1 MEKNSATIRKGTE
14 KDLDEFFEL
23 YWISSLEHMGYNERL
38 DALKP
43 KEKCKDY
50 IVNRQREFLKSKDE
64 FFFVAEDKDKIIGMI
79 TGHTAKRDEAEVY
92 IVEKVGYIDE
102 LCVAPEYRK
111 SGTGRKLM
119 EKLLEELFG
128 NGAEFAGLG
137 AAYKNVAIN
146 FYKSCGFT
154 PESVWMVRE
163 KGHKET
169 KSEDSKS

>member
-1 MEKNSATIRKGTE
+1 MKNNTAIIRKGTE

-23 YWISSLEHMGYNERL
+23 YWISSLEHMGYNEKL

-43 KEKCKDY
+43 KEKCKEY
-50 IVNRQREFLKSKDE
+50 IVGRQKEFLKGKDE
-64 FFFVAEDKDKIIGMI
+64 FFYVAEDKQKIIGMI
-79 TGHTAKRDEAEVY
+79 TGHVAKRDEAEVY
-92 IVEKVGYIDE
+92 VVEKVGYIDE

-111 SGTGRKLM
+111 TGIGKKLM

-128 NGAEFAGLG
+128 KGAEFVGLG

-163 KGHKET
+163 KVQKET
-169 KSEDSKS
+169 KAEDSKL